1 MLSEEYYIRLY
12 ITIAA
17 ALPVFFWIFLYFRY
31 GNKFK
36 ENLQAVDKEVFS
48 FSFLFFIG
56 YGVIDFFHINIYS
69 ERGQKK
75 MQLLR
80 EIMPRET
87 VPFYY
92 YTTLAAQISY
102 AVTILPFALLIAAFA
117 EDYMILFIGIL
128 VIVFFVF
135 YMDYSITS
143 KVEERHEE
151 LLVDFPHMLSQLA
164 LLVNAGM
171 PLRQAMEKISSGK
184 EGRIYQEIQITLS
197 EISNGTSEYEALK
210 HLSERCNLL
219 EVKRF
224 TTTVLQNLQ
233 KGSSQLANT
242 LKDMSNQVWLERSNH
257 IKQVGAAASSKLM
270 IPIMIIFIGILLMV
284 IVPIFTSISF

>member
-1 MLSEEYYIRLY
+1 MLSPEYYIRLY
-12 ITIAA
+12 ITITAIVPI
-17 ALPVFFWIFLYFRY
+17 LFWMFLYFRY
-31 GNKFK
+31 GSKFK
-36 ENLQAVDKEVFS
+36 ENLQAIDTEVFS

-56 YGVIDFFHINIYS
+56 YGVIDLFHINIYS
-69 ERGQKK
+69 EHGQKK

-80 EIMPRET
+80 EIMPRES

-102 AVTILPFALLIAAFA
+102 AVTILPFALIIAAFA
-117 EDYMILFIGIL
+117 EDYTILFMGIL
-128 VIVFFVF
+128 VIIFFVF
-135 YMDYSITS
+135 YMDHDITS
-143 KVEERHEE
+143 KVEKRHEE
-151 LLVDFPHMLSQLA
+151 LLADFPHMLSQLA

-171 PLRQAMEKISSGK
+171 PLRQAMEKTSTGK
-184 EGRIYQEIQITLS
+184 KGRIYQEIQITLN
-197 EISNGTSEYEALK
+197 EISNGFSEYEALK

-257 IKQVGAAASSKLM
+257 VKQVGAAASSKLM

-284 IVPIFTSISF
+284 IVPIFSSISF